1 MFHLVSRSYIL
12 SIIEYNSD
20 TAIMLFLRLMRFK
33 TILLHPACLQTVLTS
48 PVVWFLGFD
57 TALILLTL
65 YIFSIQCISSYLLSV
80 LTI

>member
-20 TAIMLFLRLMRFK
+20 TVIMLFLRLMRFK
-33 TILLHPACLQTVLTS
+33 ITLLHPACLQTVLTS

-65 YIFSIQCISSYLLSV
+65 YIFSI
-80 LTI
+80 